1 MSDNSILTD
10 LIALSRHLGEEWRE
24 YAIIGEGNTSARADA
39 DTFWVKAS
47 GSNLRTIDENG
58 FVRMNLDRVLNM
70 LETARSD
77 DDVTRGLNES
87 KADSSVTAR
96 PSIETVLHAICLA
109 EGGAQV
115 VGHTHP
121 VAINIVLCSQQ
132 APSLLRHLM
141 PDVVVVCGVAPVLVP
156 YADPGLPLARAVR
169 AALHQNMEKYGEAP
183 KAIYLQN
190 HGFFALGQTMREVE
204 NITAMAVKNARILA
218 PTFALGGPNFLSDT
232 DVSRINTR
240 LDEILRRQQFA
251 AKST

>member
-1 MSDNSILTD
+1 MSDNSVLTD

-24 YAIIGEGNTSARADA
+24 YAIIGEGNTSARADDA
-39 DTFWVKAS
+39 TFWVKAS

-58 FVRMNLDRVLNM
+58 FVRMRLDRVLGM
-70 LETARSD
+70 LDTAQTD

-87 KADSSVTAR
+87 KVDPGVAAR

-121 VAINIVLCSQQ
+121 VAVNIILCSQQ
-132 APSLLRHLM
+132 AESLLRHLM
-141 PDVVVVCGVAPVLVP
+141 PDVVVVCGATPVLVP
-156 YADPGLPLARAVR
+156 YADPGLPLAHAVR
-169 AALHQNMEKYGEAP
+169 SALHRNMEEQGEAP

-190 HGFFALGQTMREVE
+190 HGLFALGQTTREVE

-232 DVSRINTR
+232 DVERINTR
-240 LDEILRRQQFA
+240 LDEILRRRQFA
-251 AKST
+251 GKA

>member
-24 YAIIGEGNTSARADA
+24 YAIIGEGNTSARADDA
-39 DTFWVKAS
+39 TFWVKAS
-47 GSNLRTIDENG
+47 GSNLRTIDEKG
-58 FVRMNLDRVLNM
+58 FVRMRLDRVLSM
-70 LETARSD
+70 LETAQTD
-77 DDVTRGLNES
+77 DDVTHGLNEA
-87 KADSSVTAR
+87 KADPGVAAR

-121 VAINIVLCSQQ
+121 VAVNVILCSQQ
-132 APSLLRHLM
+132 AESLLRHLM
-141 PDVVVVCGVAPVLVP
+141 PDVVVVCGAMPVLVP

-169 AALHQNMEKYGEAP
+169 AALHRNIAEQGAP
-183 KAIYLQN
+183 PQTIYLQN
-190 HGFFALGQTMREVE
+190 HGLFALGQTVREVE

-232 DVSRINTR
+232 DVARINTR
-240 LDEILRRQQFA
+240 LDEILRRRQFA
-251 AKST
+251 GKA